1 MNFKIFLPYLL
12 VMAIVTYLIRA
23 IPLVLVKHKI
33 KNKFFNSFLYYIP
46 YTVLAAMTIPA
57 IFTATGSLIS
67 AIAGLAVAIMLAYQR
82 KSLIVEVADNVL
94 WHLLFI
100 FITIFTT
107 VILTEITFENIQKV
121 RFILECV

>member
-1 MNFKIFLPYLL
+1 MSFKIFLPYLL

-57 IFTATGSLIS
+57 IFTATG
-67 AIAGLAVAIMLAYQR
+67 LAVAIMLAYQR
-82 KSLIVEVADNVL
+82 KSLIVVAVGACAAV
-94 WHLLFI
+94 FI
-100 FITIFTT
+100 IEGIITLI
-107 VILTEITFENIQKV
+107 
-121 RFILECV
+121 

>member
-1 MNFKIFLPYLL
+1 MSFKIFLPYQL

-82 KSLIVEVADNVL
+82 KSLIVVAVGACAAV
-94 WHLLFI
+94 FI
-100 FITIFTT
+100 VEGIITLI
-107 VILTEITFENIQKV
+107 
-121 RFILECV
+121 

>member
-1 MNFKIFLPYLL
+1 MSFKIFLPYLF

-57 IFTATGSLIS
+57 IFTASLIS
-67 AIAGLAVAIMLAYQR
+67 AIAGLVVAVILAYQR
-82 KSLIVEVADNVL
+82 KSLIVVAIGACAAV
-94 WHLLFI
+94 FI
-100 FITIFTT
+100 IEGIIT
-107 VILTEITFENIQKV
+107 LM
-121 RFILECV
+121 

>member
-1 MNFKIFLPYLL
+1 MSFKIFLPYLL

-57 IFTATGSLIS
+57 IFTTGNLIS
-67 AIAGLAVAIMLAYQR
+67 AIAGLAVAIVLAYQR
-82 KSLIVEVADNVL
+82 KSLIVVAVGACAAV
-94 WHLLFI
+94 FI
-100 FITIFTT
+100 IEGIITLI
-107 VILTEITFENIQKV
+107 
-121 RFILECV
+121 